1 MVALRNLPIDRYAP
15 IFRSHA
21 RFHAGCAP
29 IPALFLA
36 SLFIQRYTII
46 IQSKSKGDKIKPYS
60 KNSTHPEAVRPLY
73 PATTCKR
80 RVLYILENDS
90 LLPDPLRL
98 QLGYFG
104 YEVKSFSR
112 LEVLL
117 GDLNGREQQVLVLSC
132 EVLDQEPLLIE
143 TLNAR
148 RNQYGESLRTIFL
161 SHTDDFDIR
170 LRVVRAGG
178 DAFFLYP
185 VDVTKL
191 VDCVEGFFAPV
202 EEDPYHLLI
211 IDRDESAMSDVASS
225 LQRAGMV
232 TSVARKPDRILDL
245 MVEFKPELIL
255 MAVDLG
261 ECRGVE
267 LAQIIRQEDTFVGI
281 PIVFMCDSESPE
293 HNLRTLCR
301 GGDDFLM
308 MPIEPELLIQIVRSK
323 AERTR
328 SLRYF
333 MERDSLTGLLNHTNL
348 KENLNREMLRARR
361 ASVPLSFAMIDVD
374 HFKQVNDSYGHLT
387 GDRILKGLSRLLLET
402 LRRTDLVGRYG
413 GEEFGII
420 LINTGQE
427 DALKIME
434 NLRDTFSRLPQK
446 SGREEFFVT
455 FSCGVASYPEY
466 QYHLTEEADRALYRA
481 KEAGR
486 NRVIGAEA

>member
-1 MVALRNLPIDRYAP
+1 M
-15 IFRSHA
+15 
-21 RFHAGCAP
+21 
-29 IPALFLA
+29 
-36 SLFIQRYTII
+36 
-46 IQSKSKGDKIKPYS
+46 
-60 KNSTHPEAVRPLY
+60 
-73 PATTCKR
+73 
-80 RVLYILENDS
+80 
-90 LLPDPLRL
+90 

-104 YEVKSFSR
+104 YEVKSFSQ
-112 LEVLL
+112 LELL
-117 GDLNGREQQVLVLSC
+117 LKDLDGREQQVLVLSS
-132 EVLDQEPLLIE
+132 EVLDRNPHLIE
-143 TLNAR
+143 TVRECRKRFAGTVRIL
-148 RNQYGESLRTIFL
+148 FL
-161 SHTDDFDIR
+161 SHRDDFDIR

-211 IDRDESAMSDVASS
+211 VDRDETALADVAGT
-225 LQRAGMV
+225 LQQAGMV
-232 TSVARKPDRILDL
+232 TSVARKPSRILDL

-255 MAVDLG
+255 MATDLE

-267 LAQIIRQEDTFVGI
+267 LAQVIRQVDAFVGV
-281 PIVFMCDSESPE
+281 PIIFLCDREE
-293 HNLRTLCR
+293 EEQHLKTLYR

-328 SLRYF
+328 ALRFY

-348 KENLNREMLRARR
+348 KENLNREMLRAKR
-361 ASVPLSFAMIDVD
+361 ASAPLSFAMIDVD

-387 GDRILKGLSRLLLET
+387 GDRILKSLSRLLVET

-420 LINTGQE
+420 LINTGRE
-427 DALKIME
+427 DALSIME
-434 NLRDTFSRLPQK
+434 SLRDTFSRIPHK
-446 SGREEFFVT
+446 SGKEEFSVT

-466 QYHLTEEADRALYRA
+466 QYQLTEEADRALYRA

-486 NRVIGAEA
+486 NRVVGSEE

>member
-1 MVALRNLPIDRYAP
+1 M
-15 IFRSHA
+15 
-21 RFHAGCAP
+21 
-29 IPALFLA
+29 
-36 SLFIQRYTII
+36 
-46 IQSKSKGDKIKPYS
+46 
-60 KNSTHPEAVRPLY
+60 
-73 PATTCKR
+73 
-80 RVLYILENDS
+80 
-90 LLPDPLRL
+90 

-104 YEVKSFSR
+104 YEVKSFAQ
-112 LEVLL
+112 LGLL
-117 GDLNGREQQVLVLSC
+117 LQDLDGNEQQVLLLSS
-132 EVLDQEPLLIE
+132 EVLDQDPSLIE
-143 TLNAR
+143 RLNDCR
-148 RNQYGESLRTIFL
+148 KRNKATVRIVFL
-161 SHTDDFDIR
+161 SHNDDFDTR
-170 LRVVRAGG
+170 LQVVRAGG

-211 IDRDESAMSDVASS
+211 VDRDESAMSDVAAT
-225 LQRAGMV
+225 LQKAGMV
-232 TSVARKPDRILDL
+232 TSVARNPDRILDL

-255 MAVDLG
+255 MAMDLG

-267 LAQIIRQEDTFVGI
+267 LAQIIRQEDAFVGI
-281 PIVFMCDSESPE
+281 PIVFLCDGTSPE
-293 HNLRTLCR
+293 HNLKTLCE

-348 KENLNREMLRARR
+348 KENLNREMLRAKR
-361 ASVPLSFAMIDVD
+361 ASIPLSFAMIDVD

-387 GDRILKGLSRLLLET
+387 GDRILKSLSRLLLET

-420 LINTGQE
+420 LINTGQK

-434 NLRDTFSRLPQK
+434 SLRDTFSRLPQK
-446 SGREEFFVT
+446 SGKEEFFVT

-466 QYHLTEEADRALYRA
+466 QYQLTEEADRALYQA

-486 NRVIGAEA
+486 NKVIGAAS